1 MLFRLSP
8 FAFRLYNPRMVGILV
23 VSHGRLAT
31 ELLAAARTIE
41 PALGEQARAITLDW
55 NVEPDAA
62 RAEIARAL
70 KELDTGDGVV
80 VLTDMFG
87 GTPTNLSVSFLDP
100 SRSEVVTGANLPML
114 IKLASVRRSNSQPL
128 RDLARV
134 VAEKGQKSIYVVSEI
149 LAHRPGAR
157 SDGPTHT

>member
-1 MLFRLSP
+1 MI
-8 FAFRLYNPRMVGILV
+8 GILV

-41 PALGEQARAITLDW
+41 PALAEQARAITLEW
-55 NVEPDAA
+55 NVDPETA
-62 RAEIARAL
+62 RGEIARTL

-100 SRSEVVTGANLPML
+100 ARSEVITGVNLPML
-114 IKLASVRRSNSQPL
+114 IKLAGVRRANGQPL
-128 RDLARV
+128 RELARLI
-134 VAEKGQKSIYVVSEI
+134 AEKGQKSIYVVSEI
-149 LAHRPGAR
+149 LAHRPGTR
-157 SDGPTHT
+157 SDGSAHD

>member
-1 MLFRLSP
+1 MI
-8 FAFRLYNPRMVGILV
+8 GILV
-23 VSHGRLAT
+23 ISHGRLAN

-41 PALGEQARAITLDW
+41 PSLVEQARAITLDW

-62 RAEIARAL
+62 RDEIARAL
-70 KELDTGDGVV
+70 TELDRGDGVI

-87 GTPTNLSVSFLDP
+87 GTPTNLSLGFLDP
-100 SRSEVVTGANLPML
+100 ARSEVITGVNLPMM
-114 IKLASVRRSNSQPL
+114 IKLAGVRRQKGQNL

-149 LAHRPGAR
+149 LQRRPGG
-157 SDGPTHT
+157 SGDGSTDS

>member
-1 MLFRLSP
+1 
-8 FAFRLYNPRMVGILV
+8 MVGILV

-41 PALGEQARAITLDW
+41 PALAEQARAITLEW
-55 NVEPDAA
+55 NVDPETA
-62 RAEIARAL
+62 RGEIAKTL
-70 KELDTGDGVV
+70 KELDTGEGVI

-100 SRSEVVTGANLPML
+100 SRSEVITGANLPML
-114 IKLASVRRSNSQPL
+114 IKLAGVRRTSGQPL
-128 RDLARV
+128 RELARL

-149 LAHRPGAR
+149 LSHRPGRR
-157 SDGPTHT
+157 SDGPAHG

>member
-1 MLFRLSP
+1 
-8 FAFRLYNPRMVGILV
+8 MVGILV

-31 ELLAAARTIE
+31 ELLAAAKTIE

-100 SRSEVVTGANLPML
+100 ARSEVVTGANLPML

-128 RDLARV
+128 RELARV

-157 SDGPTHT
+157 GDGPANG